1 MRIRDERPEDI
12 QTIYDLTQAAFKTM
26 PYSAGDEQDLINAL
40 RNDGALMVSL
50 VAERGDKII
59 GHVAFSRV
67 KIDGQPGNWFDLGPV
82 SVKPALQSLGIGSAL
97 IREGIKRIE
106 AMGAEG
112 CVLLDE
118 LLDKPP
124 CKAEPP
130 APVAPPVHRYRP
142 RPLQHQEGFFL
153 RARRLDAHRIGR
165 TSLGTHQP
173 I

>member
-1 MRIRDERPEDI
+1 MRIRDERPEDV

-112 CVLLDE
+112 CVLLGYPSYYGRFGFHHDSE
-118 LLDKPP
+118 LT
-124 CKAEPP
+124 
-130 APVAPPVHRYRP
+130 Y
-142 RPLQHQEGFFL
+142 
-153 RARRLDAHRIGR
+153 
-165 TSLGTHQP
+165 LGQANPNFQQLTLKGTTPKGDVVYHAAFYAKR
-173 I
+173 